1 MTLPYTIVLPST
13 EFTVQMNINEF
24 LQIQKAYTT
33 EKYVPI

>member
-1 MTLPYTIVLPST
+1 MTLPYTVFLPST
-13 EFTVQMNINEF
+13 EFIVQININEF